1 MTRPAHEPMRAL
13 TEAERDRMQKVARS
27 RAEPAEVVARA
38 KSLLAVASGA
48 DFAAGA
54 RAGAR
59 KSGYGVSKLVRRF
72 NRDGLSALQTHPG
85 AGRRAVYPPELRAQI
100 VAEFRR
106 APDREQDGTG
116 TWSLTTLQR
125 ALRRQPGLEHVSRD
139 TISGVLHAAGLSWQ
153 RTRTWCETGVS
164 LRKGKHGTH
173 VVVDPDAEAKK
184 T

>member
-1 MTRPAHEPMRAL
+1 MRAL
-13 TEAERDRMQKVARS
+13 IETERDTLQKVARS

-38 KSLLAVASGA
+38 KSLLAVAGGA
-48 DFAAGA
+48 DFEAGA
-54 RAGAR
+54 RASGR
-59 KSGYGVSKLVRRF
+59 KSGYGVSKLVSRF
-72 NRDGLSALQTHPG
+72 NREGLSALQTRPG

-139 TISGVLHAAGLSWQ
+139 TISGVLLAAGLSWQ

-164 LRKGKHGTH
+164 VRKGKHGQRI
-173 VVVDPDAEAKK
+173 VVDPDAEAKK
-184 T
+184 N